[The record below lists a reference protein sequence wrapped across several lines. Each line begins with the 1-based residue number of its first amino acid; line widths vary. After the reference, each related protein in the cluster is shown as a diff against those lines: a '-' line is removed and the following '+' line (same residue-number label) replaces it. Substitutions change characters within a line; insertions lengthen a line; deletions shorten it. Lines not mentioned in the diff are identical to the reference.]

1 MCLLPSSSKGGGRGL
16 FGAVHFWL
24 DAIAFESGQL
34 AEMMGNLQL
43 KYHANPNACRSRW
56 IDAIAFGSDQLA
68 EVMGNSQKKYHA
80 NPNALNLRKSE
91 ESADFAANGVDQR
104 HGEQDIRLKHV
115 EPRGTCGAAIWP
127 ALPPGLDQPQ

>member
-91 ESADFAANGVDQR
+91 ESAAFAANGVDQR